1 MNFKKSVKEKPSKQ
15 ERSVRVESRTGKLT
29 QLPAKDIVLS
39 SRTPPIQDAQRE
51 EPAERRPEEVEMAP
65 ANAPAVFQ
73 RLMQQVLSGLN
84 PMEGPDFVAVYLDN
98 VLVFSETMD
107 DHLVHLH
114 QVMEQI
120 VQAGLKLKPTKC
132 QFVRQEVDYLGHV
145 ITTTNGLLPNPAC
158 QGC

>member
-29 QLPAKDIVLS
+29 QLPAKDVVLS
-39 SRTPPIQDAQRE
+39 SRTPLIQDAQRE
-51 EPAERRPEEVEMAP
+51 EPAERRPEEVEM
-65 ANAPAVFQ
+65 APAVFQ

-98 VLVFSETMD
+98 VLVLSETMD

-145 ITTTNGLLPNPAC
+145 ITTTNGLLPNQGC